1 MNQKLFDYI
10 NNSFLSP
17 LLKDKDITDISYNGE
32 SIFYQHNKYG
42 RLKASIIFNSQDI
55 ADFIRQVANLS
66 EQQFSYSSPL
76 LDISVGIYRLNAVH
90 GALVRVNNDKA
101 ISFSLRIA
109 SSTSRIADDNNFM
122 PSRLLT
128 LFKALIR
135 SHISIVIGGKTST
148 GKTELQKYL
157 LSLAEDNARIIIID
171 NVQELDAIRVNKNLD
186 ITSWLVN
193 DYIKNGDFESL
204 IRNAIRSNPD
214 WLVIAESRGKEMSS
228 VLNAAMTGHPLI
240 TTIHSKEVFSMPHRM
255 GRMVLLT
262 DRTMNYEDALE
273 DIYDHFPIYVYLM
286 KKVING
292 EVFRYVDSV
301 CEVNDNKNG
310 LLLLYKKRDKEDYFG
325 TLSQDIVQELKESR
339 QDLIL

>member
-1 MNQKLFDYI
+1 
-10 NNSFLSP
+10 
-17 LLKDKDITDISYNGE
+17 
-32 SIFYQHNKYG
+32 
-42 RLKASIIFNSQDI
+42 
-55 ADFIRQVANLS
+55 
-66 EQQFSYSSPL
+66 
-76 LDISVGIYRLNAVH
+76 
-90 GALVRVNNDKA
+90 
-101 ISFSLRIA
+101 LRIA